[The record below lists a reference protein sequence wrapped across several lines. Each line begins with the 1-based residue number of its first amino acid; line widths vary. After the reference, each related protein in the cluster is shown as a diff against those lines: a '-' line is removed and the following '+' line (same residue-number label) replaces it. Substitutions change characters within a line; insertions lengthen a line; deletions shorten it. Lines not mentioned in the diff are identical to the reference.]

1 MIKTILSTIFAGI
14 LMLVCPVSATASQG
28 VEIVD
33 NSVQGVSIVYSS
45 SILRVTGAAC
55 EVMQFYNVAG
65 VRVMSVKVEG
75 ADKSY
80 ELSLPK
86 GCYIVKV
93 GKYVRKISIR

>member
-1 MIKTILSTIFAGI
+1 
-14 LMLVCPVSATASQG
+14 MLVCPLSATASQG
-28 VEIVD
+28 IEIVD
-33 NSVQGVSIVYSS
+33 NSVQGISIVYSS
-45 SILRVTGAAC
+45 SILRVTGAEG
-55 EVMQFYNVAG
+55 EVMQVYNVAG

>member
-1 MIKTILSTIFAGI
+1 
-14 LMLVCPVSATASQG
+14 MLVCPVSATASQS

-45 SILRVTGAAC
+45 SILRVTGAEG
-55 EVMQFYNVAG
+55 EVMQVYNVAG

>member
-14 LMLVCPVSATASQG
+14 LMFVCPVSATASQG

-45 SILRVTGAAC
+45 SILRVTGAEG
-55 EVMQFYNVAG
+55 EVMQVYNVAG

>member
-14 LMLVCPVSATASQG
+14 LMLVCPVPATASQG

-33 NSVQGVSIVYSS
+33 NSLQGVSIVYSS
-45 SILRVTGAAC
+45 SILRVTGAEG
-55 EVMQFYNVAG
+55 EVMQVYNVAG

>member
-1 MIKTILSTIFAGI
+1 
-14 LMLVCPVSATASQG
+14 MLVCPVSATASQG
-28 VEIVD
+28 GEIVD

-45 SILRVTGAAC
+45 SILRVTGAEG
-55 EVMQFYNVAG
+55 EVMQVYNVAG

>member
-1 MIKTILSTIFAGI
+1 
-14 LMLVCPVSATASQG
+14 MLVCPVSATASQG

-45 SILRVTGAAC
+45 SILRVTGAEG
-55 EVMQFYNVAG
+55 EVKQVYNVAG

>member
-1 MIKTILSTIFAGI
+1 MIKTILSTIFVGI
-14 LMLVCPVSATASQG
+14 LMLVCPVPAAASQG
-28 VEIVD
+28 IEIVD
-33 NSVQGVSIVYSS
+33 NSVQGISIVYSS
-45 SILRVTGAAC
+45 SILRVTGAEG
-55 EVMQFYNVAG
+55 EVMQVYNVAG

>member
-1 MIKTILSTIFAGI
+1 
-14 LMLVCPVSATASQG
+14 MLVCPVSATASQG

-45 SILRVTGAAC
+45 SILRVTGAES
-55 EVMQFYNVAG
+55 EVMQVYNVAG

>member
-14 LMLVCPVSATASQG
+14 LMLVCPVPATASQG

-45 SILRVTGAAC
+45 SILRVTGAEG
-55 EVMQFYNVAG
+55 EVMQVYNVAG

-75 ADKSY
+75 ADMSY

>member
-14 LMLVCPVSATASQG
+14 LMLVCPVPATASQG

-33 NSVQGVSIVYSS
+33 NSVQGVSIVYTS
-45 SILRVTGAAC
+45 SILRATGAEG
-55 EVMQFYNVAG
+55 EVMQVYNVAG
-65 VRVMSVKVEG
+65 VRVMSVKMEG

>member
-1 MIKTILSTIFAGI
+1 
-14 LMLVCPVSATASQG
+14 MLVCPVSATASQG
-28 VEIVD
+28 IEIVD

-45 SILRVTGAAC
+45 SILRVIGAEG
-55 EVMQFYNVAG
+55 EVMQVYNVAG

-75 ADKSY
+75 ADKRY

>member
-14 LMLVCPVSATASQG
+14 LMLVCPVPATASQG

-45 SILRVTGAAC
+45 SIRRVTGAEG
-55 EVMQFYNVAG
+55 EVMQVYNVAG